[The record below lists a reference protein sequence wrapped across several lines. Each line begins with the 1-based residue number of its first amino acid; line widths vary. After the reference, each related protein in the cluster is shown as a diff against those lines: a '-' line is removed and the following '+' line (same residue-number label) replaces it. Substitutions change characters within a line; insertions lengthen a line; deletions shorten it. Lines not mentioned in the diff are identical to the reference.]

1 VNTLYIATYVDI
13 KQSLTAEG
21 MELVLLYRDT
31 SRAGQGNQSIDV
43 LQETNR
49 SNRFVIIESWKD
61 QPAFIAHEE
70 AQHTLQFR
78 AKLKT
83 IHSNPYDQR
92 VHNDFATGK
101 ETPKATPDSVCVVT
115 HVDVPPPRKDEAET
129 LLRRLA
135 EESRKDT
142 GNLRYDVFQQMSR
155 TNHFT
160 IFAVWDDIQA
170 FESHEITAHRMEF
183 REALWP
189 ILGAPYDERLFK
201 VLS

>member
-13 KQSLTAEG
+13 KQSLTADG
-21 MELVLLYRDT
+21 MGLVRVYRDT
-31 SRAGQGNQSIDV
+31 SRAEQGNQSIDV

-49 SNRFVIIESWKD
+49 SNRFVIIESWRD
-61 QPAFIAHEE
+61 QPAFISHEE

-92 VHNDFATGK
+92 VHNDFAIGP
-101 ETPKATPDSVCVVT
+101 ETAKATPDSVCVVT
-115 HVDVPPPRKDEAET
+115 HVDVPPPRKDEAEV

-142 GNLRYDVFQQMSR
+142 GNLRYDVFQQTSR

-160 IFAVWDDIQA
+160 VFAVWDDIEA
-170 FESHEITAHRMEF
+170 FESHEISAHRMGF

-201 VLS
+201 VLN